1 MELFKRVLLS
11 LFPNEIVNQP
21 INPVS
26 MFVSFI
32 SAKQYFFVINRKIVE
47 NYKLNMFEVSLDSF
61 DVKIWFG
68 EQPDIKMKNIDFYYS
83 YWVCANLNWYR
94 FYSPSSISNSL
105 SIVSAIY
112 LKEVFQKY
120 NYSFF
125 NSFVL
130 TVFLFS
136 FIMISRVKVFPFD
149 EEKNNY
155 GWFINLFF
163 DFYYFVLNQWK
174 ITIKEEEFILLKNE
188 LLWNIQVFF
197 MLYYTYKK
205 LNKVF
210 EDTWAQEK
218 EFYNMMFYD
227 ELKWWPF
234 SLFVSEFVI
243 NFNEHRYN
251 SNISIND
258 KHIFELIFPADVL
271 IKLLFETDDI
281 DLVISCILDQIY
293 NKEKLDWFMWSFL
306 KWDEKLEEFF
316 HYTWDYKL
324 FKENYFS
331 WLKKLSVYK
340 FKNTNNIDI
349 EEEMDELIS
358 AVGEWE
364 WVENIKIPDRIKK
377 ESALMERFIN
387 FYVMFIG
394 SFWIARWDNF
404 FVRLFRKDILD
415 RLINTSDMLEMKN
428 DTLFFYW
435 GLLYNYSKNIFY
447 YKSAFDNVK
456 AWKEKFNLPFMSNF
470 KEIHSN
476 TFLMKLFNENFIN
489 TILQDINDKDIKIY
503 IKNKEILNSFKDKY
517 LEKIK
522 EILNKWNEKIWN
534 EIYWKVSFFLTKLN
548 NFDNIISQNIS
559 NQDILNIKESM
570 YTYDFWMWIDLLD
583 NMKIRKVN
591 LSNTY
596 SDYSIL
602 WIISIFRDTLL
613 GAVLYFNY
621 LINKQREVNKSL
633 NIEILVR
640 TYLYDVVWISDKY
653 LPEFMKILDILI
665 INNEIMSQK
674 WVSLDDN
681 DSYFKLW
688 YDNWNNYIEAK
699 IENNQAEITWEDVI
713 WFRWYLKN
721 ITFYNKRYLIP
732 KE

>member
-21 INPVS
+21 VNPVS

-83 YWVCANLNWYR
+83 YGVSSNLNWYR
-94 FYSPSSISNSL
+94 FYSPSSVSNSL
-105 SIVSAIY
+105 ALISALY
-112 LKEVFQKY
+112 LKETFQKY

-125 NSFVL
+125 NSFIL

-136 FIMISRVKVFPFD
+136 FIMISRIKVFPF
-149 EEKNNY
+149 EEEQKNY
-155 GWFINLFF
+155 KWFIDLFF
-163 DFYYFVLNQWK
+163 DFYRFVLGQWK
-174 ITIKEEEFILLKNE
+174 VEVTNEEFNSLKNE

-210 EDTWAQEK
+210 EDEWAQEK

-234 SLFVSEFVI
+234 NLFVSEFVL
-243 NFNEHRYN
+243 NYNEHRYN
-251 SNISIND
+251 SHISMND

-281 DLVISCILDQIY
+281 DLVISCILDQIF
-293 NKEKLDWFMWSFL
+293 NKDKLDPYMSSFL
-306 KWDEKLEEFF
+306 KSDAKLEEFF
-316 HYTWDYKL
+316 HYIWDYKL
-324 FKENYFS
+324 FKEHYFS

-340 FKNTNNIDI
+340 FKNTNNMDI

-358 AVGEWE
+358 AVGEGE
-364 WVENIKIPDRIKK
+364 WMDNIKIPDRIKK

-394 SFWIARWDNF
+394 SFWIARGDNF

-415 RLINTSDMLEMKN
+415 KLIDTSEMLEMKN
-428 DTLFFYW
+428 DTLFFYGW
-435 GLLYNYSKNIFY
+435 LLYNYSKNIFY

-456 AWKEKFNLPFMSNF
+456 AGKEKFNLPFMSNF

-476 TFLMKLFNENFIN
+476 SFLLKLFNENFIN

-503 IKNKEILNSFKDKY
+503 IKNKDILSSFRDLY
-517 LEKIK
+517 FEKIK
-522 EILNKWNEKIWN
+522 SMLDIWNEEIAK
-534 EIYWKVSFFLTKLN
+534 EIYWKVSYFLTKLN
-548 NFDNIISQNIS
+548 YFDSIISQNLS
-559 NQDILNIKESM
+559 NQDILNIKESL
-570 YTYDFWMWIDLLD
+570 YTYDFWIWMDLLEI
-583 NMKIRKVN
+583 MKSKNIQ
-591 LSNTY
+591 LSQTY

-613 GAVLYFNY
+613 WAVLYFNY
-621 LINKQREVNKSL
+621 LISKQKEANKSL
-633 NIEILVR
+633 NIEILVK

-653 LPEFMKILDILI
+653 LWDFTSIIDSLI
-665 INNEIMSQK
+665 IKNDLMAQK

-688 YDNWNNYIEAK
+688 YDNWNWFIEAK
-699 IENNQAEITWEDVI
+699 IQNSQLEISGEDVI

-721 ITFYNKRYLIP
+721 ITFYNKRFLIP